1 LWLHGGDASLDIHWL
16 RASHGTP
23 AISGALIMAG
33 LLVVSVT
40 AWAAAWQVERLADE
54 GDGPV
59 T

>member
-1 LWLHGGDASLDIHWL
+1 
-16 RASHGTP
+16 
-23 AISGALIMAG
+23 MAG